1 MTSVKQE
8 LILDLLSRKDNL
20 TVAEVAEAVHLST
33 NAAFAN
39 LTRLEKAGRVHVS
52 GWSKGAKGRVPNKCY
67 SFGQG
72 ISLPYVAAN
81 PRPKK
86 PKQDKPPKED
96 VLDVY
101 IAPNN
106 GWESRIIV
114 QDPRMSHVHHILYM
128 NSFRPQPD
136 IAAAW
141 LFNKPKV
148 ELQGARH
155 DLYET

>member
-1 MTSVKQE
+1 MTNVKQE

-20 TVAEVAEAVHLST
+20 TVAEVAETVHLST
-33 NAAFAN
+33 NAAYAH
-39 LTRLEKAGRVHVS
+39 LRRLEAAGRVHVS

-106 GWESRIIV
+106 GWVSRIIA
-114 QDPRMSHVHHILYM
+114 QDPRMSHADHVKFM
-128 NSFRPQPD
+128 NSFRAQPD
-136 IAAAW
+136 PAAAW
-141 LFNKPKV
+141 LIK
-148 ELQGARH
+148 
-155 DLYET
+155 

>member
-1 MTSVKQE
+1 MTNVKQE

-20 TVAEVAEAVHLST
+20 TVAEVAEAIHLST
-33 NAAFAN
+33 NAAYAN
-39 LTRLEKAGRVHVS
+39 LRRLEKAGRVHVS
-52 GWSKGAKGRVPNKCY
+52 GWSKGAKGRVPNACY

-72 ISLPYVAAN
+72 ISLPYVTAN

-86 PKQDKPPKED
+86 PKQENPQKED

-106 GWESRIIV
+106 GWVSRLVIH
-114 QDPRMSHVHHILYM
+114 DPRMTHAEHIRFM
-128 NSFRPQPD
+128 NSFKSKPD

-141 LFNKPKV
+141 LFNQPAV
-148 ELQGARH
+148 ELQGNKY
-155 DLYET
+155 D